1 MNDLEALK
9 IINQKIIKQQKQL
22 LEEMMRITQ
31 MNMDLKELDEMESFK
46 KSI

>member
-1 MNDLEALK
+1 MNDIEALK